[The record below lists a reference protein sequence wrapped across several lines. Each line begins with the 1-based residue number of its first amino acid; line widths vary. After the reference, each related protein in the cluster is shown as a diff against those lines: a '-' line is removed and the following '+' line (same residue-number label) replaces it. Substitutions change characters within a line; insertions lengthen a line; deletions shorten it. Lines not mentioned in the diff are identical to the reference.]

1 MKKLNATKIPVAYVK
16 DKIVKHVMEVD
27 YFKGK
32 PFDIETAKFNFT
44 SSAVKEPYGDV
55 CFTSGYDNN
64 DDYTSTFLMTAQEAM
79 DLGKML
85 IDTAY
90 EAMSTK
96 RIIQDAESYDAQLS
110 FLVLKGLIDTIRI
123 TRSEVK
129 LENYVRPY
137 YEYIVSAY
145 KDDNKILSYATVYNL
160 SYFKSEAQVQYW
172 MDKLTDKG
180 RVKLYTDNWDPMLE
194 LEQRKEQ
201 AQKEV
206 LEELDKIKLKPVPVE
221 KINK

>member
-1 MKKLNATKIPVAYVK
+1 MKKATPTVYVK
-16 DKIVKHVMEVD
+16 DKIVKHHMDVD

-32 PFDIETAKFNFT
+32 AFGIETAKFNFT
-44 SSAVKEPYGDV
+44 SSAVKEPYGDI
-55 CFTSGYDNN
+55 CFTTGYDNN

-90 EAMSTK
+90 EAMNTK

-129 LENYVRPY
+129 LENYERPN

-145 KDDNKILSYATVYNL
+145 KDDKKILSYATVYNL
-160 SYFKSEAQVQYW
+160 SYFKSENEVQYW

-180 RVKLYTDNWDPMLE
+180 RIKLYTDNWDPMLE

-201 AQKEV
+201 AQKE
-206 LEELDKIKLKPVPVE
+206 LLKELDKINLKPQPIQ
-221 KINK
+221 KNNK